1 MVLCEV
7 ANRAG
12 ESCAALRSIS
22 RDAKCIGMGR
32 MGKNYGRMKK
42 CSITDSTVLLREYGL
57 PIGLLSFFAPRE
69 PSFKVVAQFEYCRS
83 SIREAS
89 SITTSS
95 VSHYLSVYELI
106 IIHE

>member
-1 MVLCEV
+1 MVLCKV

-42 CSITDSTVLLREYGL
+42 CSITEFGWTRQENVWL
-57 PIGLLSFFAPRE
+57 
-69 PSFKVVAQFEYCRS
+69 KVM
-83 SIREAS
+83 
-89 SITTSS
+89 TGGP
-95 VSHYLSVYELI
+95 I
-106 IIHE
+106 IISCHDGSS